1 MNTLVNKARSHRR
14 RWPLTALLGVV
25 LTLSGL
31 IAVPAFGATPG
42 SGNGNQTWK
51 INIKNADLKE
61 FVAQV
66 AAITGKT
73 FVVDPR
79 VKGNVTVISS
89 TSMDKDAVYAL
100 FLSVLRVHNFIAMPS
115 GDVIRIT
122 PNAQGKQTPGPDGP
136 IGELAPEE
144 LVTRVIS
151 AQNVD
156 SAELVKILRPL
167 MAQYGHLAAVAEPN
181 IVIVSD
187 HANNIRRLMA
197 IIEEIDVADEDEIV
211 RVQLEHTW
219 VGTVVAMLERI
230 APDQIGQGATGPQ
243 RINIV
248 ANERNNTL
256 IVRGKSRPVA
266 ELLKIIAKLDQPATN
281 TGSTRV
287 FYLSYGDAPAI
298 TEVLNGILS
307 SQSEQEG
314 GQDTQIQADESLNAI
329 VVRAD
334 RSRIAEIEEIISKL
348 DVRRAQVLI
357 EAAVVEVS
365 MTDTRDLGVDFAAI
379 DQSGDPNSSVPLVT
393 SPLTGAIQSLIAGAE
408 DDAGNV
414 DLLRGLVTL
423 EDPTLGVAQV
433 DMNGVTFAATVQALQ
448 SNSNA
453 NLLSTPSILT
463 LDNEEAKIVVGS
475 EVPFRTGS
483 FSTTGDGSQNPF
495 TTIQRED
502 VGLQLTVTPHVH
514 DGDTVRLEVD
524 QEITNI
530 VPEAPIGNA
539 GFSDVVTSKR
549 TIQTS
554 VLADDQQTI
563 ILGGLIRDDVTIND
577 NRVPFLGS
585 IPALGWLFRSESRSN
600 TKRNLL
606 IFLRPSVIRD
616 GAGADALTQRK
627 YDEIWE
633 VDIIIPGAGEAP
645 GKPEDLFRGRNN

>member
-1 MNTLVNKARSHRR
+1 
-14 RWPLTALLGVV
+14 
-25 LTLSGL
+25 
-31 IAVPAFGATPG
+31 
-42 SGNGNQTWK
+42 
-51 INIKNADLKE
+51 
-61 FVAQV
+61 
-66 AAITGKT
+66 
-73 FVVDPR
+73 
-79 VKGNVTVISS
+79 
-89 TSMDKDAVYAL
+89 
-100 FLSVLRVHNFIAMPS
+100 VHNFIAMPS

-122 PNAQGKQTPGPDGP
+122 PNAQGKQTPGPDGALGD
-136 IGELAPEE
+136 IAPEE
-144 LVTRVIS
+144 LVTRVIA

-197 IIEEIDVADEDEIV
+197 IIEEIDVAEEDEIV
-211 RVQLEHTW
+211 LVQLDHTW
-219 VGTVVAMLERI
+219 VGTVVAMLERV
-230 APDQIGQGATGPQ
+230 APDQIGQGAAGPQ

-248 ANERNNTL
+248 ANERNNSL
-256 IVRGKSRPVA
+256 VVRGKSRPVA

-287 FYLSYGDAPAI
+287 FYLSYGDAPSI

-307 SQSEQEG
+307 NQSDEEG
-314 GQDTQIQADESLNAI
+314 AQDTQIQADESLNAI

-334 RSRIAEIEEIISKL
+334 RSRITEIEEIIDKL

-379 DQSGDPNSSVPLVT
+379 DQSGDPNSSTPLIT
-393 SPLTGAIQSLIAGAE
+393 SPLTGAIQSLIAGAT
-408 DDAGNV
+408 DDEGNQ
-414 DLLRGLVTL
+414 DLLRGLVSL
-423 EDPTLGVAQV
+423 DSPTLGVAQV

-514 DGDTVRLEVD
+514 DGETVRLEVD

-577 NRVPFLGS
+577 SRVPFLGD

-616 GAGADALTQRK
+616 KASADGLTQRK

-633 VDIIIPGAGEAP
+633 VDIIIPGAADAP
-645 GKPEDLFRGRNN
+645 GKPEDLFRGRN